1 MTYDHIWTIVGLGIA
16 IYVAVAVIR
25 ALENNA
31 SNWKRLDRIERMLE
45 DLTRKDGDKNTDKDE
60 PEQ

>member
-16 IYVAVAVIR
+16 VYVAVAVIR

-45 DLTRKDGDKNTDKDE
+45 DLTKKDGDKDKDE
-60 PEQ
+60 PEK

>member
-16 IYVAVAVIR
+16 VYVAVAVIR

-45 DLTRKDGDKNTDKDE
+45 DLTRKDGDKGR
-60 PEQ
+60 PEK

>member
-16 IYVAVAVIR
+16 VYVAVAVIR

-31 SNWKRLDRIERMLE
+31 SNWKRLDRIERMLGE
-45 DLTRKDGDKNTDKDE
+45 LTKKDGDKDTDKDK
-60 PEQ
+60 PEK